1 MMKTDIIIIGS
12 GPGGYRTAGYALQQG
27 KQVVIIEKAEAGGTC
42 LNSGC
47 IPTKCLAHDAEA
59 NASDF
64 PAAAERKR
72 NVMNQLRQ
80 GIEQLLSAPGITLVR
95 GEATFKDA
103 RTVTVDGTDYEADDI
118 IIATGS
124 SSKMPP
130 VEGID
135 NPRVI
140 TSTEALNFQT
150 LPAEIVII
158 GAGVIGM
165 EFASILSRFGA
176 KVSVIE
182 YLKECLPVID
192 KDIAKRVRKQI
203 EKLQGVT
210 FYMDS
215 AVKAINDNE
224 VVFVSNKNGK
234 ETRLECPACPVLIA
248 TGRKPNIEGLNLE
261 AAGVEYSPKGIT
273 VNDNMLTSVPH
284 IYAIGDVTGRQML
297 AHAATFMGFRAV
309 NAIVGKADKIRFD
322 IMPSAIFTYPEAAA
336 VGLTEDQCK
345 QQGIECRALKGY
357 YRANGKALAID
368 EPEGMVKLIAGADGK
383 ILGCT
388 SYGAHSADIV
398 QEVTAYMNCNATV
411 ADIAYSVH
419 IHPTLSEILQ
429 DACVGGH

>member
-1 MMKTDIIIIGS
+1 MKTDIIIIGS
-12 GPGGYRTAGYALQQG
+12 GPGGYRTASYALQQG

-72 NVMNQLRQ
+72 NVMDQLRQ

-103 RTVTVDGTDYEADDI
+103 RTVTVDGIDYEADDI

-234 ETRLECPACPVLIA
+234 ETRLECPGCPVLIA

-309 NAIVGKADKIRFD
+309 NAIVGKADRIRFD

-345 QQGIECRALKGY
+345 QQGI
-357 YRANGKALAID
+357 
-368 EPEGMVKLIAGADGK
+368 
-383 ILGCT
+383 
-388 SYGAHSADIV
+388 
-398 QEVTAYMNCNATV
+398 
-411 ADIAYSVH
+411 
-419 IHPTLSEILQ
+419 
-429 DACVGGH
+429 

>member
-1 MMKTDIIIIGS
+1 MKTDIIIIGS
-12 GPGGYRTAGYALQQG
+12 GPGGNRTATYALQQG

-103 RTVTVDGTDYEADDI
+103 RTVTVDGIDYEADDI

-234 ETRLECPACPVLIA
+234 ETRLECPGCPVLIA

>member
-1 MMKTDIIIIGS
+1 MKTDIIIIGS

-103 RTVTVDGTDYEADDI
+103 RTVTVDGIDYEADDI

-182 YLKECLPVID
+182 YLKECLPIID

-234 ETRLECPACPVLIA
+234 ETRLECPGCPVLIA

-368 EPEGMVKLIAGADGK
+368 EPEGMVKLIAGADGR

-411 ADIAYSVH
+411 ADIADSVH

>member
-1 MMKTDIIIIGS
+1 MKTDIIIIGS

-103 RTVTVDGTDYEADDI
+103 RTVTVDGIDYEADDI

-192 KDIAKRVRKQI
+192 KDIAKRVRKQM

-224 VVFVSNKNGK
+224 VVFVSNKNDK
-234 ETRLECPACPVLIA
+234 ETRLECPGCPVLIA
-248 TGRKPNIEGLNLE
+248 TGRKPNIDGLNLE

-368 EPEGMVKLIAGADGK
+368 EPEGMVKLIAGADGR

-411 ADIAYSVH
+411 ADIADSVH

>member
-1 MMKTDIIIIGS
+1 MKTDIIIIGS
-12 GPGGYRTAGYALQQG
+12 GPGGYRTASYALQQG

-103 RTVTVDGTDYEADDI
+103 RTVTVDGIDYEADDI

-345 QQGIECRALKGY
+345 EQGIECRALKGY

-368 EPEGMVKLIAGADGK
+368 EPEGMVKLVAGADGK

>member
-1 MMKTDIIIIGS
+1 MKTDIIIIGS
-12 GPGGYRTAGYALQQG
+12 GPGGYRAAGYALQQG

-309 NAIVGKADKIRFD
+309 NAIVGKADRIRFD

-368 EPEGMVKLIAGADGK
+368 EPEGMVKLIAGADGR

>member
-1 MMKTDIIIIGS
+1 MKTDIIIIGS

-103 RTVTVDGTDYEADDI
+103 RTVTVDGIDYEADDI

-234 ETRLECPACPVLIA
+234 ETRLECPGCPVLIA

-309 NAIVGKADKIRFD
+309 NAIVGKADRIRFD

-345 QQGIECRALKGY
+345 EQGIECRALKGY

-368 EPEGMVKLIAGADGK
+368 EPEGMVKLVAGADGK

-411 ADIAYSVH
+411 ADIADSVH

-429 DACVGGH
+429 DACVAGL

>member
-1 MMKTDIIIIGS
+1 MKTDIIIIGS
-12 GPGGYRTAGYALQQG
+12 GPGGYRTASYALQQG

-103 RTVTVDGTDYEADDI
+103 RTVTVDGIDYEADDI

-284 IYAIGDVTGRQML
+284 IYAIGDVTGRLML

-345 QQGIECRALKGY
+345 EQGIECRALKGY

-368 EPEGMVKLIAGADGK
+368 EPEGMVKLVAGADGK

>member
-1 MMKTDIIIIGS
+1 MKTDIIIIGS
-12 GPGGYRTAGYALQQG
+12 GPGGYRTASYALQQG

-72 NVMNQLRQ
+72 NVMDQLRQ

-124 SSKMPP
+124 NCKMPP

-345 QQGIECRALKGY
+345 QQGIECRSLKGY
-357 YRANGKALAID
+357 YRANGKALAIE
-368 EPEGMVKLIAGADGK
+368 EPEGMVKLVAGADGK

-411 ADIAYSVH
+411 ADIADSVH

-429 DACVGGH
+429 DACVDGH

>member
-1 MMKTDIIIIGS
+1 MKTDIIIIGS
-12 GPGGYRTAGYALQQG
+12 GPGGYRTASYALQQG

-103 RTVTVDGTDYEADDI
+103 RTVTVDGIDYEADDI

-368 EPEGMVKLIAGADGK
+368 EPEGMVKLVAGADGR

>member
-1 MMKTDIIIIGS
+1 MKTDIIIIGS

-103 RTVTVDGTDYEADDI
+103 RTVTVDGIDYEADDI

-192 KDIAKRVRKQI
+192 KDIAKRVRKQM

-234 ETRLECPACPVLIA
+234 ETRLECPGCPVLIA
-248 TGRKPNIEGLNLE
+248 TGRKPNIDGLNLE

-368 EPEGMVKLIAGADGK
+368 EPEGMVKLIAGADGR

-411 ADIAYSVH
+411 ADIADSVH

>member
-1 MMKTDIIIIGS
+1 MKTDIIIIGS

-103 RTVTVDGTDYEADDI
+103 RTVTVDGIDYEADDI

-309 NAIVGKADKIRFD
+309 NAIVGKADRIRFD

-345 QQGIECRALKGY
+345 QQGIECRTLKGY

-411 ADIAYSVH
+411 ADIADSVH

>member
-1 MMKTDIIIIGS
+1 MKTDIIIIGS
-12 GPGGYRTAGYALQQG
+12 GPGGYRTASYALQQG

-80 GIEQLLSAPGITLVR
+80 GIEQLLAAPGITLVR

-176 KVSVIE
+176 KISVIE

-234 ETRLECPACPVLIA
+234 ETRLECPGCPVLIA

-368 EPEGMVKLIAGADGK
+368 EPEGMVKLIAGADGR

-429 DACVGGH
+429 DACVAGL

>member
-1 MMKTDIIIIGS
+1 MKTDIIIIGS

-103 RTVTVDGTDYEADDI
+103 RTVTVDGIDYEADDI

-176 KVSVIE
+176 KISVIE

-234 ETRLECPACPVLIA
+234 ETRLECPGCPVLIA

-368 EPEGMVKLIAGADGK
+368 EPEGMVKLVAGADGR

-398 QEVTAYMNCNATV
+398 QEVTDYMNCNATV
-411 ADIAYSVH
+411 ADIADSVH

>member
-1 MMKTDIIIIGS
+1 MKTDIIIIGS
-12 GPGGYRTAGYALQQG
+12 GPGGYRTASYALQQG

-103 RTVTVDGTDYEADDI
+103 RTVTVDGIDYEADDI

-234 ETRLECPACPVLIA
+234 ETRLECPGCPVLIA

-336 VGLTEDQCK
+336 VGLTEDLCK
-345 QQGIECRALKGY
+345 EQGIECRALKGY

-368 EPEGMVKLIAGADGK
+368 EPEGMVKLIAGADGR

>member
-1 MMKTDIIIIGS
+1 MKTDIIIIGS
-12 GPGGYRTAGYALQQG
+12 GPGGYRTASYALQQG

-103 RTVTVDGTDYEADDI
+103 RTVTVDGIDYEADDI

-165 EFASILSRFGA
+165 EYASILSRFGA

-248 TGRKPNIEGLNLE
+248 TGRKPNIDGLNLE

-368 EPEGMVKLIAGADGK
+368 EPEGMVKLIAGADGR

>member
-1 MMKTDIIIIGS
+1 MKTDIIIIGS

-103 RTVTVDGTDYEADDI
+103 RTVTVDGIDYEADDI

-165 EFASILSRFGA
+165 EFASIFSRFGA

-234 ETRLECPACPVLIA
+234 ETRLECPGCPVLIA

-368 EPEGMVKLIAGADGK
+368 EPEGMVKLVAGADGK

>member
-1 MMKTDIIIIGS
+1 MKTDIIIIGS

-103 RTVTVDGTDYEADDI
+103 RTVTVDGIDYEADDI

-192 KDIAKRVRKQI
+192 KDIAKRVRKQM

-234 ETRLECPACPVLIA
+234 ETRLECPGCPVLIA

-368 EPEGMVKLIAGADGK
+368 EPEGMVKLVAGADGR

-411 ADIAYSVH
+411 ADIADSVH

>member
-1 MMKTDIIIIGS
+1 MKTDIIIIGS

-103 RTVTVDGTDYEADDI
+103 RTVTVDGIDYEADDI

-261 AAGVEYSPKGIT
+261 AAGVECSPKGIT

-368 EPEGMVKLIAGADGK
+368 EPEGMVKLIAGADGR

>member
-1 MMKTDIIIIGS
+1 MKTDIIIIGS
-12 GPGGYRTAGYALQQG
+12 GPGGYRTASYALQQG

-47 IPTKCLAHDAEA
+47 IPTKCLAHDAEV

-72 NVMNQLRQ
+72 NVMDQLRQ
-80 GIEQLLSAPGITLVR
+80 GIEQLLAAPGITFVR
-95 GEATFKDA
+95 GEAAFKDA
-103 RTVTVDGTDYEADDI
+103 RTVIVNGEEYEADDI

-140 TSTEALNFQT
+140 TSTEALDFQS
-150 LPAEIVII
+150 LPSEIVII

-176 KVSVIE
+176 KVTVIE

-215 AVKAINDNE
+215 AVKAITDNE
-224 VVFVSNKNGK
+224 VVFTSNKNGK
-234 ETRLECPACPVLIA
+234 ETRLECPGCPVLVA

-284 IYAIGDVTGRQML
+284 VYAIGDVTGRQML

-345 QQGIECRALKGY
+345 QQGIECRSLKGY
-357 YRANGKALAID
+357 YRANGKALAIE
-368 EPEGMVKLIAGADGK
+368 EPEGMVKLVAGADGK

-411 ADIAYSVH
+411 ADIADSVH

>member
-1 MMKTDIIIIGS
+1 MKTDIIIIGS

-103 RTVTVDGTDYEADDI
+103 RTVTVDGIDYEADDI

-234 ETRLECPACPVLIA
+234 ETRLECPGCPVLIA
-248 TGRKPNIEGLNLE
+248 TGRKPNIDGLNLE

-309 NAIVGKADKIRFD
+309 NAIVGKADNIRFD

-368 EPEGMVKLIAGADGK
+368 EPEGMVKLVAGADGK

>member
-1 MMKTDIIIIGS
+1 MKTDIIIIGS

-103 RTVTVDGTDYEADDI
+103 RTVTVDGIDYEADDI

-182 YLKECLPVID
+182 YLKECLLVID
-192 KDIAKRVRKQI
+192 KDIAKRVRKQM

-234 ETRLECPACPVLIA
+234 ETRLECPGCPVLIA

-309 NAIVGKADKIRFD
+309 NAIVGKADRIRFD

-345 QQGIECRALKGY
+345 EQGIECRALKGY

-368 EPEGMVKLIAGADGK
+368 EPEGMVKLIAGADGR

>member
-1 MMKTDIIIIGS
+1 MKTDIIIIGS

-103 RTVTVDGTDYEADDI
+103 RTVTVDGIDYEADDI

-234 ETRLECPACPVLIA
+234 ETRLECPGCPVLIA

-284 IYAIGDVTGRQML
+284 IYAVGDVTGRQML

-309 NAIVGKADKIRFD
+309 NAIVGKADRIRFD

-345 QQGIECRALKGY
+345 EQGIECRALKGY

>member
-1 MMKTDIIIIGS
+1 MKTDIIIIGS
-12 GPGGYRTAGYALQQG
+12 GPGGYRTASYALQQG

-103 RTVTVDGTDYEADDI
+103 RTVTVDGIDYEADDI

-165 EFASILSRFGA
+165 EFASIFSRFGA

-368 EPEGMVKLIAGADGK
+368 EPEGMVKLVAGADGR

>member
-1 MMKTDIIIIGS
+1 MKTDIIIIGS
-12 GPGGYRTAGYALQQG
+12 GPGGYRAAGYALQQG

-103 RTVTVDGTDYEADDI
+103 RTVTVDGIDYEADDI

-345 QQGIECRALKGY
+345 EQGIECRALKGY

-368 EPEGMVKLIAGADGK
+368 EPEGMVKLIAGADGR

-398 QEVTAYMNCNATV
+398 QVVTAYMNCNATV
-411 ADIAYSVH
+411 ADIADSVH

>member
-1 MMKTDIIIIGS
+1 MKTDIIIIGS
-12 GPGGYRTAGYALQQG
+12 GPGGYRTASYALQQG

-47 IPTKCLAHDAEA
+47 IPTKCLAHDAEV

-72 NVMNQLRQ
+72 NVKDQLRQ
-80 GIEQLLSAPGITLVR
+80 GIEQLLAAPGITFVR

-103 RTVTVDGTDYEADDI
+103 HTVIVDGAEYEADDI

-124 SSKMPP
+124 SAKMPP
-130 VEGID
+130 LEGID

-140 TSTEALNFQT
+140 TSTEALDFQS
-150 LPAEIVII
+150 LPSEIVII

-165 EFASILSRFGA
+165 EFASILSRFGS
-176 KVSVIE
+176 KVTVIE

-215 AVKAINDNE
+215 AVKAITDNE

-234 ETRLECPACPVLIA
+234 ETRLECPGCPVLIA

-284 IYAIGDVTGRQML
+284 IYAIGDVNGRQML

-309 NAIVGKADKIRFD
+309 NTIVGKADKIRFD

-368 EPEGMVKLIAGADGK
+368 EPEGMVKLVAGADGK

-411 ADIAYSVH
+411 ADIADSVH

>member
-1 MMKTDIIIIGS
+1 MKTDIIIIGS

-72 NVMNQLRQ
+72 NVMNKLRQ

-103 RTVTVDGTDYEADDI
+103 RTVTVDGIDYEADDI

-234 ETRLECPACPVLIA
+234 ETRLECPGCPVLIA

-368 EPEGMVKLIAGADGK
+368 EPEGMVKLIAGADGR

>member
-1 MMKTDIIIIGS
+1 MKTDIIIIGS
-12 GPGGYRTAGYALQQG
+12 GPGGYRTASYALQQG

-411 ADIAYSVH
+411 VDIADSVH

>member
-1 MMKTDIIIIGS
+1 MKTDIIIIGS
-12 GPGGYRTAGYALQQG
+12 GPGGYRAAGYALQQG

-234 ETRLECPACPVLIA
+234 ETRLECPGCPVLIA

-309 NAIVGKADKIRFD
+309 NAIVGKADRIRFD

-368 EPEGMVKLIAGADGK
+368 EPEGMVKLVAGADGR

>member
-1 MMKTDIIIIGS
+1 MKTDIIIIGS

-103 RTVTVDGTDYEADDI
+103 RTVTVDGIDYEADDI

-192 KDIAKRVRKQI
+192 KDIAKRVRKQM

-234 ETRLECPACPVLIA
+234 ETRLECPGCPVLIA

>member
-1 MMKTDIIIIGS
+1 MKTDIIIIGS

-80 GIEQLLSAPGITLVR
+80 GIEQLLAAPGITLVR

-103 RTVTVDGTDYEADDI
+103 RTVTVDGIDYEADDI

-309 NAIVGKADKIRFD
+309 NAIVGKADRIRFD

-368 EPEGMVKLIAGADGK
+368 EPEGMVKLVAGADGK

>member
-1 MMKTDIIIIGS
+1 MKTDIIIIGS
-12 GPGGYRTAGYALQQG
+12 GPGGYRTASYALQQG

-47 IPTKCLAHDAEA
+47 IPTKCLAHDAEV

-72 NVMNQLRQ
+72 NVMDQLRQ
-80 GIEQLLSAPGITLVR
+80 GIEQLLAAPGITFVR
-95 GEATFKDA
+95 GEAAFKDA
-103 RTVTVDGTDYEADDI
+103 RTIIVNGEEYEADDI

-140 TSTEALNFQT
+140 TSTEALDFQS
-150 LPAEIVII
+150 LPSEIVII

-176 KVSVIE
+176 KVTVIE

-203 EKLQGVT
+203 EKVQGVT

-215 AVKAINDNE
+215 AVKAITDNE
-224 VVFVSNKNGK
+224 VVFTSNKNGK
-234 ETRLECPACPVLIA
+234 ETRLECPGCPVLVA

-284 IYAIGDVTGRQML
+284 VYAIGDVTGRQML

-309 NAIVGKADKIRFD
+309 NAIAGKADKIRFD

-345 QQGIECRALKGY
+345 QKGIECRSLKGY
-357 YRANGKALAID
+357 YRANGKALAIE
-368 EPEGMVKLIAGADGK
+368 EPEGMVKLVAGADGK

-411 ADIAYSVH
+411 ADIADSVH

>member
-1 MMKTDIIIIGS
+1 MKTDIIIIGS

-103 RTVTVDGTDYEADDI
+103 RTVTVDGIDYEADDI

-192 KDIAKRVRKQI
+192 KDIAKRVRKQM

-234 ETRLECPACPVLIA
+234 ETRLECPGCPLLIA

-345 QQGIECRALKGY
+345 EQGIECRALKGY

-368 EPEGMVKLIAGADGK
+368 EPEGMVKLVAGADGR

-411 ADIAYSVH
+411 ADIADSVH

>member
-1 MMKTDIIIIGS
+1 MKTDIIIIGS
-12 GPGGYRTAGYALQQG
+12 GPGGYRAAGYALQQG

-103 RTVTVDGTDYEADDI
+103 RTVTVDGIDYEADDI

-345 QQGIECRALKGY
+345 QQGIECSALKGY

-368 EPEGMVKLIAGADGK
+368 EPEGMVKLVAGADGK

>member
-1 MMKTDIIIIGS
+1 MKTDIIIIGS

-103 RTVTVDGTDYEADDI
+103 RTVTVDGIDYEADDI

-234 ETRLECPACPVLIA
+234 ETRLECPGCPVLIA

-345 QQGIECRALKGY
+345 EQGIECRALKGY

-368 EPEGMVKLIAGADGK
+368 EPEGMVKLIAGADGR

-411 ADIAYSVH
+411 ADIADSVH

>member
-1 MMKTDIIIIGS
+1 MKTDIIIIGS

-103 RTVTVDGTDYEADDI
+103 RTVTVDGIDYEADDI

-368 EPEGMVKLIAGADGK
+368 EPEGMVKLVAGADGK

>member
-1 MMKTDIIIIGS
+1 MKTDIIIIGS
-12 GPGGYRTAGYALQQG
+12 GPGGYRTASYALQQG

-42 LNSGC
+42 LNCGC

-72 NVMNQLRQ
+72 NVMDQLRQ
-80 GIEQLLSAPGITLVR
+80 GIEQLLAAPGITFVR
-95 GEATFKDA
+95 GEAAFKDA
-103 RTVTVDGTDYEADDI
+103 RTVIVNGEEYEADDI

-124 SSKMPP
+124 SSKIPP

-140 TSTEALNFQT
+140 TSTEALDFQS

-165 EFASILSRFGA
+165 EFASILSRFGT
-176 KVSVIE
+176 KVTVIE

-215 AVKAINDNE
+215 AVKAITDNE
-224 VVFVSNKNGK
+224 VVFTSNKNGK
-234 ETRLECPACPVLIA
+234 ETRLECPGCPVLVA

-261 AAGVEYSPKGIT
+261 TAGVEYSPKGIT

-284 IYAIGDVTGRQML
+284 VYAIGDVTGRQML

-345 QQGIECRALKGY
+345 QQGIECRSLKGY
-357 YRANGKALAID
+357 YRANGKALAIE
-368 EPEGMVKLIAGADGK
+368 EPEGMVKLVAGADGK

-411 ADIAYSVH
+411 ADIADSVH

>member
-1 MMKTDIIIIGS
+1 MKTDIIIIGS
-12 GPGGYRTAGYALQQG
+12 GPGGYRAAGYALQQG

-47 IPTKCLAHDAEA
+47 IPTKCLAHDADA

-103 RTVTVDGTDYEADDI
+103 RTVTVDGIDYEADDI

-234 ETRLECPACPVLIA
+234 ETRLECPGCPVLIA

-309 NAIVGKADKIRFD
+309 NAIVGKADRIRFD

-368 EPEGMVKLIAGADGK
+368 EPEGMVKLVAGADGR

>member
-1 MMKTDIIIIGS
+1 MKTDIIIIGS
-12 GPGGYRTAGYALQQG
+12 GPGGYRTASYALQQG

-103 RTVTVDGTDYEADDI
+103 RTVTVDGIDYEADDI

-165 EFASILSRFGA
+165 EFASFLSRFGA

-234 ETRLECPACPVLIA
+234 ETRLECPGCPVLIA

-261 AAGVEYSPKGIT
+261 AAGVECSPKGIT

-368 EPEGMVKLIAGADGK
+368 EPEGMVKLIAGADGR

>member
-1 MMKTDIIIIGS
+1 MKTDIIIIGS

-103 RTVTVDGTDYEADDI
+103 RTVTVDGIDYEADDI

-248 TGRKPNIEGLNLE
+248 SGRKPNIDGLNLE

-368 EPEGMVKLIAGADGK
+368 EPEGMVKLIAGADGR